1 MSTLKT
7 NAIQT
12 VAGKPILNST
22 GSVLQ
27 VGYVEFTEPVSKVTV
42 QTYEI
47 LYSNSI
53 TASAANSRYLLIG
66 NVHGY
71 SGTVSS
77 STNSRWNI
85 GYSVTIGGV
94 TTRIIGTDG
103 GNGDSWGNAML
114 APGPSLYANRQA
126 MYTSTASAGTTL
138 TFNFLVA
145 HYDAATMQYNWSIP
159 FSYNHKST
167 FTVMEIS
174 A

>member
-7 NAIQT
+7 NTIQT
-12 VAGKPILNST
+12 VAGKTILGST

-27 VGYVEFTEPVSKVTV
+27 VGYEEFTQAVSKVTV

-47 LYSNSI
+47 LYSKSI
-53 TASAANSRYLLIG
+53 TATAANSRYLLIG

-71 SGTVSS
+71 SQTGASAT
-77 STNSRWNI
+77 TSRWNI
-85 GYSVTIGGV
+85 GYSVTIGGA

-103 GNGDSWGNAML
+103 SNGDSWGNTIF
-114 APGPSLYANRQA
+114 APSPSLYANRQA

-138 TFNFLVA
+138 TFNFLVS
-145 HYDAATMQYNWSIP
+145 HYDTATMHYNWSTP
-159 FSYNHKST
+159 SSYNHKST
-167 FTVMEIS
+167 FTIMEIS

>member
-1 MSTLKT
+1 MSTLRT
-7 NAIQT
+7 NTIQT
-12 VAGKPILNST
+12 ITGKPILNST
-22 GSVLQ
+22 GSILQ
-27 VGYVEFTEPVSKVTV
+27 VGYEEFTQQVSKVTV

-47 LYSNSI
+47 LYSKSI
-53 TASAANSRYLLIG
+53 TATAANSRYLLIG

-71 SGTVSS
+71 ST
-77 STNSRWNI
+77 TNSRWNI
-85 GYSVTIGGV
+85 GYSVTINGA

-103 GNGDSWGNAML
+103 SNGDSWGNAIFTPL
-114 APGPSLYANRQA
+114 PSLYVNRQA

-145 HYDAATMQYNWSIP
+145 HYDAATMYYNWSTP

-167 FTVMEIS
+167 FTIMEIS